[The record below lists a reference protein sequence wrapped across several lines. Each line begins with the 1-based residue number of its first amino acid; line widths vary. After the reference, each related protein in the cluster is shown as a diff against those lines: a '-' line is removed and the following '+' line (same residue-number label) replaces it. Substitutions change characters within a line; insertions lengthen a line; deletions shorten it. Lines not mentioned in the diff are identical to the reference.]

1 MRRKA
6 ENMPTLSP
14 QLLLISEAGQGDLG
28 WGTKSIGHKENTY
41 IGLRTCKNIRARMG
55 VQGKFC
61 FQAVLDRGPQVMPVG
76 LGFSPAFSSYTVFTL
91 LSTGASGSSRLKPSC
106 PGNPVEL
113 NASFLVPELT
123 LMPSP
128 ALWAG
133 HRGPLINQN

>member
-1 MRRKA
+1 
-6 ENMPTLSP
+6 
-14 QLLLISEAGQGDLG
+14 
-28 WGTKSIGHKENTY
+28 
-41 IGLRTCKNIRARMG
+41 MG

-61 FQAVLDRGPQVMPVG
+61 FQAVLDQGLQVMPVG